1 MTSSGES
8 AVKTPE
14 DFFGEHGS
22 RQEFHPNGN
31 GSANGKHHPSGRKF
45 IGITG
50 AALDMKQFPP
60 LHWIIPRVV
69 PEGFF
74 LLAGRVKLGK
84 SWMLMDWSSAI
95 ALGGCA
101 MGSIQCEPG
110 NVLHLALED
119 NERRLK
125 ERQTMLLGNGL
136 KPEFVEYNVT
146 WPRIGS
152 GGIEE
157 MDKWA
162 DSVPNPR
169 AIFIDVIKMVRRQQQ
184 SSESLYDYDY
194 STIEPLRDLAN
205 RRRLAIVGTH
215 HLNKRLE
222 SDDPFDLVSG
232 SNGMSAA
239 ADGTFIL
246 DRDGQGC
253 TLYGRGR
260 DIPESDRA
268 LSFDKTTGRWTLLGN
283 TENVRT
289 SDERTLI
296 IDALANIGEPA
307 SPSEIA
313 GATGQKYGNVRFL
326 LHKMMKDGQVSR
338 AGRGLYSVA
347 PTSPSNN
354 ANSLRGD
361 RD

>member
-1 MTSSGES
+1 MDNRMEIDRGKYTI
-8 AVKTPE
+8 
-14 DFFGEHGS
+14 HGHMP
-22 RQEFHPNGN
+22 RTVNGATN
-31 GSANGKHHPSGRKF
+31 GLHHQAYERKYV
-45 IGITG
+45 GITG
-50 AALDMKQFPP
+50 AALDRKQFPP
-60 LHWIIPRVV
+60 LHWIIPGVI

-95 ALGGCA
+95 ALGGYA
-101 MGSIQCEPG
+101 MGSIQCESG

-125 ERQTMLLGNGL
+125 ERQALLLGSGP
-136 KPEFVEYNVT
+136 KPELVEYNTT
-146 WPRIGS
+146 WPRIED

-157 MDKWA
+157 MEHWA

-169 AIFIDVIKMVRRQQQ
+169 AIFIDIIKMVRRQQQ

-232 SNGMSAA
+232 SNGLSAA
-239 ADGTFIL
+239 ADGTLIL

-283 TENVRT
+283 TETVRT
-289 SDERTLI
+289 SDERVSVL
-296 IDALANIGEPA
+296 DFLANAGSPA
-307 SPSEIA
+307 SPTEIA
-313 GATGQKYGNVRFL
+313 GAIGTKSGNVRFL
-326 LHKMMKDGQVSR
+326 LHKMMKDGQVTR
-338 AGRGLYSVA
+338 AGKGLYSA
-347 PTSPSNN
+347 PHIPPTNN
-354 ANSLRGD
+354 ANTLTGERE
-361 RD
+361 

>member
-1 MTSSGES
+1 MKLDTPYAVEQAARIFNGAAPPHSG
-8 AVKTPE
+8 AT
-14 DFFGEHGS
+14 
-22 RQEFHPNGN
+22 NGQ
-31 GSANGKHHPSGRKF
+31 HHPDHKRKF
-45 IGITG
+45 VGITG
-50 AALDMKQFPP
+50 AALDRKQFPP
-60 LHWIIPRVV
+60 LHWIIPGVV

-125 ERQTMLLGNGL
+125 ERQTMLLGYGP
-136 KPEFVEYNVT
+136 KPELVEYNVT
-146 WPRIGS
+146 WPRVGS

-157 MDKWA
+157 MERWA
-162 DSVPNPR
+162 DSVPHPR

-184 SSESLYDYDY
+184 SNESLYDYDY

-253 TLYGRGR
+253 TLYARGR

-289 SDERTLI
+289 SDERALI
-296 IDALANIGEPA
+296 IDALTNIGDPA
-307 SPSEIA
+307 SPTEIA
-313 GATGQKYGNVRFL
+313 GAIGAKSGNVRFL
-326 LHKMMKDGQVSR
+326 LHKMMKDGQVTR
-338 AGRGLYSVA
+338 AGRGLYNV
-347 PTSPSNN
+347 PHTSPTNN
-354 ANSLRGD
+354 ANTLTGE